1 MPEITIRGVTAMTGR
16 LAVVRAKLI
25 GDSRQSVRNEA
36 KRVFPV
42 TQRRVPFD
50 KGNLKST
57 GRVRDAQVKGFNVGS
72 QIIYDGPQALA
83 IHEHE
88 SPASPGVWRGK
99 TLNFTTAGT
108 GVDYVGGPLREASS
122 GMDERLAKDM
132 KL

>member
-1 MPEITIRGVTAMTGR
+1 MSGR

-50 KGNLKST
+50 KGDLKRT
-57 GRVRDAQVKGFNVGS
+57 GKVRDAQVKGFNVGS
-72 QIIYDGPQALA
+72 EITYDGPQALA

-88 SPASPGVWRGK
+88 SAASPGVWRDK
-99 TLNFTTAGT
+99 KLNFTTAGT
-108 GVDYVGGPLREASS
+108 GTQYVSGPLREASG
-122 GMDERLAKDM
+122 GMADRLAKDM